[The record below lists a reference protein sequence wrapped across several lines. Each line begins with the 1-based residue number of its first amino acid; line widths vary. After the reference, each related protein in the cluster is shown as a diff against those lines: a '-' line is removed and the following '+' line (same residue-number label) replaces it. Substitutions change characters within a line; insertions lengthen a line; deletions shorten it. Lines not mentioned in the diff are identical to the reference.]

1 MFQIQVCML
10 QGSVTNIKVIFI
22 MFAGPQFLV
31 WLGLLCGDCFSVN
44 GLLCAQWYLIAWA
57 ESLSL
62 ECLALVQYIWL
73 CFQFSDFINW
83 IWKTHL
89 IEIFNFIYKIS
100 SDSFC
105 GILIKHRKGNLFL
118 VLLPGDSFWINI
130 IYLVCNISVSICK
143 LDFVFCY

>member
-83 IWKTHL
+83 IWKHISLKSLTLSTKFHQIHFVVFWSN
-89 IEIFNFIYKIS
+89 IERGIS
-100 SDSFC
+100 FLFYYL
-105 GILIKHRKGNLFL
+105 GILSESILFIL
-118 VLLPGDSFWINI
+118 YA
-130 IYLVCNISVSICK
+130 IYLFPSVN
-143 LDFVFCY
+143 